1 MQFTFLLHFI
11 HFALSI
17 LAFLVVTHTAVIL
30 LDELVVALHQAR
42 VVSRDMMRLELIE
55 RYVGDLDDHL
65 EPCAAVVIVHRH
77 GDNIVLITDVLLLY
91 STCST
96 ILNIRLVFEGGFCFR
111 LLRVVLF
118 AIGRRWQDTSCCS
131 SFEFQK
137 F

>member
-1 MQFTFLLHFI
+1 MWIKRFVCSCCCCIVLLIYGRKMQFTFLLHFI

-55 RYVGDLDDHL
+55 RYVGDLHDHL

-77 GDNIVLITDVLLLY
+77 GDNILLITDVLDFYLIY
-91 STCST
+91 
-96 ILNIRLVFEGGFCFR
+96 
-111 LLRVVLF
+111 
-118 AIGRRWQDTSCCS
+118 
-131 SFEFQK
+131 
-137 F
+137 